1 MVDYVKLIEARY
13 NWVKVIACHPYGTGD
28 GATVVMTD
36 YGNPDLWM
44 VANVDGDGALFDS
57 CDELSRERA
66 LDLFEEEAA

>member
-13 NWVKVIACHPYGTGD
+13 NWVKVIVCRPYGTGD

-44 VANVDGDGALFDS
+44 VANVDGDGALVDS
-57 CDELSRERA
+57 CDELSREQA
-66 LDLFEEEAA
+66 LALFEEEAA